1 MASAS
6 GTRKVLG
13 LGRRLPATTPAPDFP
28 RSSGCLYLAGLL
40 LHKVLLEERIL
51 FKVKRSLEV
60 LTLEGTSH
68 ELGVGV
74 WLCPTEGAGSGVQNL
89 SLLPT
94 LGLRR
99 MTFPP
104 RKLPPLSQNRMSVM
118 IVATLPGKRGL
129 NKLDG
134 EAPST

>member
-1 MASAS
+1 M
-6 GTRKVLG
+6 
-13 LGRRLPATTPAPDFP
+13 
-28 RSSGCLYLAGLL
+28 
-40 LHKVLLEERIL
+40 LLEERIL

-60 LTLEGTSH
+60 ITLEGTSH
-68 ELGVGV
+68 ELGVGI
-74 WLCPTEGAGSGVQNL
+74 WLSPMEGARSGVQNL

-94 LGLRR
+94 LGLWR

-104 RKLPPLSQNRMSVM
+104 LKLPPLSQNRMSMM

-134 EAPST
+134 EAPSN